1 MVHSALS
8 LIRQIYDVKALIS
21 WGGLSLISLIIFAE
35 TGLFFGFFLPGDSL
49 LVTAGIFAK
58 TGELSFSWL
67 LLAASIAAI
76 LGDQVGYALGFKA
89 GHALF
94 QREESLFFKK
104 KHLKK
109 AHDFYEKYGA
119 KTIVLARFVPIVRTF
134 APAVAGAAEMSYFR
148 FIAYNML
155 GGFLWI
161 LAMAGGGYALA
172 GLIPN
177 IGQRI
182 HLVILVVIFIS
193 LLPGLIEFWKAKRS
207 ESAAAHSN

>member
-1 MVHSALS
+1 MLHSILN

-21 WGGLSLISLIIFAE
+21 WGGISLIAMIIFAE

-58 TGELSFSWL
+58 TGELSISWL

-94 QREESLFFKK
+94 QREDSLFFKK

-109 AHDFYEKYGA
+109 AHDFYERYGA

-134 APAVAGAAEMSYFR
+134 APAVAGAADMSYSQFV
-148 FIAYNML
+148 AYNML
-155 GGFLWI
+155 GGLLWI
-161 LAMAGGGYALA
+161 SAMAGGGYALA
-172 GLIPN
+172 GLIPR
-177 IGQRI
+177 IGERI
-182 HLVILVVIFIS
+182 HLVILAVIFIS
-193 LLPGLIEFWKAKRS
+193 LLPGLFEFWRAKRP
-207 ESAAAHSN
+207 AR

>member
-1 MVHSALS
+1 MLHSILN

-21 WGGLSLISLIIFAE
+21 WGGISLIAMIIFAE

-58 TGELSFSWL
+58 TGELSISWL

-94 QREESLFFKK
+94 QREDSLFFKK

-109 AHDFYEKYGA
+109 AHDFYERYGA

-134 APAVAGAAEMSYFR
+134 APAVAGAADMSYSQFV
-148 FIAYNML
+148 AYNML
-155 GGFLWI
+155 GGLLWI
-161 LAMAGGGYALA
+161 SAMAGGGYALA
-172 GLIPN
+172 GLIPR
-177 IGQRI
+177 IGERI
-182 HLVILVVIFIS
+182 HLVILAVIFIS
-193 LLPGLIEFWKAKRS
+193 LLPGLFEFWRAKRPAS
-207 ESAAAHSN
+207 